1 MIAQVHIWG
10 SSSTKE
16 SFPNAKPHLEIVPSS
31 LLHIY
36 GLTLKIVDI
45 YKNSKGSQHESR
57 IAECEKINLQ
67 NLYFCLLYYNNGN
80 ECCNVMKLET
90 RHT

>member
-10 SSSTKE
+10 SSSTQE
-16 SFPNAKPHLEIVPSS
+16 SFPNAKPHLEIVPS

-45 YKNSKGSQHESR
+45 YKNSKGSQHESW

-67 NLYFCLLYYNNGN
+67 NLYFCLHYTIMDNQF
-80 ECCNVMKLET
+80 K
-90 RHT
+90 